1 MSSLKGIFLNRKNI
15 IFLFISLWFPL
26 QKKTSLCNIR
36 CHYRTLQPNLRIVD
50 TSPNGYIYK
59 VHLYLRYW
67 KHWIDEVERFQKPE
81 DYGVYCETLCLS
93 NVRNYTYKV
102 SPTWSPEQEQNTVD
116 TNTCVKLDR
125 EKLMR
130 TQDTVTYP
138 CIWFF

>member
-1 MSSLKGIFLNRKNI
+1 MNEQPLPRSQTFGWDQIDLSTCNNKNSLCLHQRGFSLNRKNI
-15 IFLFISLWFPL
+15 IFLFICLWYPL

-67 KHWIDEVERFQKPE
+67 EHWIDEVERFQKPE
-81 DYGVYCETLCLS
+81 DHGVYCETLSLS

-102 SPTWSPEQEQNTVD
+102 SPTWLPEQE
-116 TNTCVKLDR
+116 
-125 EKLMR
+125 
-130 TQDTVTYP
+130 
-138 CIWFF
+138 